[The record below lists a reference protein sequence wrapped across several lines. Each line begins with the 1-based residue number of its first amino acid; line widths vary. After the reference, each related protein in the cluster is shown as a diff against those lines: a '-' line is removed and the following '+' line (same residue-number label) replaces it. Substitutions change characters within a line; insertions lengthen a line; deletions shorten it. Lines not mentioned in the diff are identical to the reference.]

1 MTRRSLGHLG
11 VAAVVAAT
19 LLMSLGCSINT
30 LGGREKCWAEA
41 DPRAPSLWRGTL
53 VINSAG
59 GHLATPEGD
68 VIPLIPGAIEVRGT
82 ADGSGELVRGS
93 DVIAK
98 SGDEVTL
105 FGGAGADGA
114 LIVCALEEV
123 HSTSLPR

>member
-1 MTRRSLGHLG
+1 
-11 VAAVVAAT
+11 
-19 LLMSLGCSINT
+19 MSAGCSINA
-30 LGGREKCWAEA
+30 LGGRETCWAEG
-41 DPRAPSLWRGTL
+41 DPRASSLWRGTL
-53 VINSAG
+53 RINSAG
-59 GHLATPEGD
+59 GRLETPEGA

-82 ADGSGELVRGS
+82 ADGLGELLRGS

-114 LIVCALEEV
+114 LVVCALEEV